1 MWLRFRSERF
11 EVAPSR
17 GAVLPY
23 GEQRKCKIEARS
35 RKMGYILQPRA
46 GSARALEATPINLFS
61 LPVT

>member
-11 EVAPSR
+11 EVALSS
-17 GAVLPY
+17 GAVHLY
-23 GEQRKCKIEARS
+23 GEQRRRKIEARS

-46 GSARALEATPINLFS
+46 GSASALEAMPITLFS